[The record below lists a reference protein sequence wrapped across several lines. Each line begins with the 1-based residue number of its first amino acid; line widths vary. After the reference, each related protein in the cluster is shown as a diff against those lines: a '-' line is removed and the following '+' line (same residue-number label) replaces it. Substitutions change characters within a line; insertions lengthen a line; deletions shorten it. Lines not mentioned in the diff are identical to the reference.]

1 MQAIIESP
9 SSATE
14 IHTTPFIHGAEAI
27 AEIKAALSERIGEIR
42 FAQWFGPQTRF
53 EITDSTLT
61 VLAPSPFVAQWIRG
75 HFIDDLRH
83 STMAVAGVSAVEIRA
98 DERDVSTVRRPPG
111 IRHGAASSEPES
123 LPTPAPSA
131 FLRLNPYFTLDRFIS
146 GAGNRMALHAAK
158 LLAAS
163 PEKIH
168 GPLFIH
174 GNCGLG
180 KTHLLQGICRGWAQ
194 SFPQRTWRYVTAEQF
209 TNEFLENI
217 KKGTMGAFRRRMR
230 RIDLLVVDDAH
241 FFSRKAS
248 TQQEFLHTFNE
259 IIAAGGKLVLAADC
273 GPGDMTDLSEALASR
288 LMSGMVVRVDPPDS
302 QTKAAILRQAAEIRR
317 WTISDVVINR
327 LAREPVA
334 NVRELEGRLTQT
346 LMRQT
351 MGETFAG
358 FASQPSLDSN
368 SGELPPEASGEVILQ
383 TTAEYLGQ
391 NLPMLIGGGRSAD
404 CARARGI
411 AMYLLR
417 ELAHRSYPEIGRMV
431 GVKSHSAVIA
441 ACRRVSDQIERGQ
454 VLLWKLAGELR
465 SASVVQVVG
474 DITARIRQSP
484 RKSLQASIRS
494 PDDIQ

>member
-1 MQAIIESP
+1 
-9 SSATE
+9 
-14 IHTTPFIHGAEAI
+14 
-27 AEIKAALSERIGEIR
+27 
-42 FAQWFGPQTRF
+42 
-53 EITDSTLT
+53 
-61 VLAPSPFVAQWIRG
+61 
-75 HFIDDLRH
+75 
-83 STMAVAGVSAVEIRA
+83 
-98 DERDVSTVRRPPG
+98 
-111 IRHGAASSEPES
+111 
-123 LPTPAPSA
+123 
-131 FLRLNPYFTLDRFIS
+131 
-146 GAGNRMALHAAK
+146 
-158 LLAAS
+158 
-163 PEKIH
+163 
-168 GPLFIH
+168 
-174 GNCGLG
+174 
-180 KTHLLQGICRGWAQ
+180 
-194 SFPQRTWRYVTAEQF
+194 
-209 TNEFLENI
+209 
-217 KKGTMGAFRRRMR
+217 
-230 RIDLLVVDDAH
+230 VVDDAH